1 MFIFFLGKK
10 KKRETKHPLT
20 NPNKNSQRIKRFV
33 DVQFNL
39 RIENIWTYKILNK
52 HIFIKIFNA
61 LLTVTQEWILGLLYV
76 PSLPRGGG
84 QRYARADIGWLRPL
98 K

>member
-1 MFIFFLGKK
+1 MFIFFLG

-33 DVQFNL
+33 VVQFNL

-52 HIFIKIFNA
+52 HIYK
-61 LLTVTQEWILGLLYV
+61 
-76 PSLPRGGG
+76 
-84 QRYARADIGWLRPL
+84 DI
-98 K
+98 